1 MQILLENNDN
11 LSSYKI
17 GKDFELYHQEN
28 LNTMAK
34 KSKSVNKKE
43 KNQIKELQDIIDQ
56 GKDKYLRLAAEY
68 ENYRKRTSEER
79 LEAIENGKKLILK
92 SILPVLDDF
101 ERAEKASE
109 DSSTNDG
116 FFLIQQKLF
125 DSLKKEGLSK
135 IESSIGKEFDI
146 NKHEAITQVKAP
158 KKNLKDKVVDEIE
171 SGYILN
177 DKVIRYTKVVIGK

>member
-1 MQILLENNDN
+1 
-11 LSSYKI
+11 
-17 GKDFELYHQEN
+17 
-28 LNTMAK
+28 MAK
-34 KSKSVNKKE
+34 KSKSEKNKE
-43 KNQIKELQDIIDQ
+43 KNKIIELQDIIDQ

-79 LEAIENGKKLILK
+79 LEAIENGKKIILK

-125 DSLKKEGLSK
+125 DSLKK
-135 IESSIGKEFDI
+135 
-146 NKHEAITQVKAP
+146 
-158 KKNLKDKVVDEIE
+158 KD
-171 SGYILN
+171 
-177 DKVIRYTKVVIGK
+177 